1 MIALKN
7 RQEELN
13 EINENKDMSQVMNED
28 SESKV
33 GKKLSEFTTRK
44 VVILVLVML
53 FTSPIFSVSTY
64 LEEPNSY
71 NYGLEMI
78 KIVGPRSPAG
88 EEMF

>member
-1 MIALKN
+1 
-7 RQEELN
+7 
-13 EINENKDMSQVMNED
+13 MND
-28 SESKV
+28 DNESKV
-33 GKKLSEFTTRK
+33 GKKLSDFTTRK

-78 KIVGPRSPAG
+78 KIVGPRTDAG
-88 EEMF
+88 KAMWDNIIKEQT